1 MAAMGPQIYTRRD
14 VRRLMAA
21 LGIFVGVPCVLL
33 LFLGWQSL
41 QSLHAA
47 AAAQRREAIR
57 HDLQDTGRELSAR
70 WEELLIRAGEPLR
83 GRDPA
88 TAGFW
93 GAAQQALDET
103 AGIRAVLALD
113 AAGRVVFPLPGQTGG
128 GDLPRLSG
136 VHPAAAALEAA
147 RRAHWI
153 ENDPA
158 RAVEFYRAVL
168 AEPRTPEAVRVA
180 VCAEMAQCHRRQ
192 GEQMAAGEDYDHMLA
207 EARTEGPSVW
217 AVLGAVELA
226 RESGDAEQTAR
237 WTRTL
242 LEVCLRDGL
251 AWDLDTLQ
259 AVRERIPPAGADAAG
274 AAAGLREVDQLIAA
288 RRAAENFVQAHGAGP
303 FPFVRDSRRPGYAA
317 VLLASAQ
324 AACLGVDVREALAGG
339 AWLAFEIDWD
349 VWRKAVA
356 APLLSGLAERW
367 GGQAEWVAIPAPA
380 APGTVAPGPDL
391 VAALPEPLGHWALGY
406 REKPVSRWAVLA
418 GTPSKSRAALLGLAV
433 VLALA
438 GLMVPFFYLRRSLR
452 LAGLQADVMD
462 RISHELRTPI
472 TSLAVLA
479 DSLERH
485 ADETDAAAGRRL
497 RALVREEVQRLARL
511 SARLLDF
518 ARQRAGP
525 VRLRCEPAQLNGWV
539 AEIAQRL
546 PAETGLEPGNLALA
560 IEPGNYAGAFDREAL
575 EEILRNL
582 VENAVKY
589 SAGPAEVRIGLRRA
603 GAEARLTVSDRGLG
617 MDARTV
623 RRLFTP
629 YFRGDAGLSA
639 RVPGLG
645 LGLAIVQGLVRAH
658 GGTLTVQSAPGQG
671 STFEIRLPL
680 APDGGGEDA

>member
-14 VRRLMAA
+14 VRRLLVA
-21 LGIFVGVPCVLL
+21 LGFFVVVPCGLL

-47 AAAQRREAIR
+47 AVAQRREAIR
-57 HDLQDTGRELSAR
+57 HELQDAGREFLAR
-70 WEELLIRAGEPLR
+70 WEELLIRAGEPVR

-93 GAAQQALDET
+93 SAAQQVLGET
-103 AGIRAVLALD
+103 AGIRAILALD
-113 AAGRVVFPLPGQTGG
+113 AAGRLAFPQSGQTGG

-136 VHPAAAALEAA
+136 VHPAAAALDAA

-153 ENDPA
+153 ENDPD

-180 VCAEMAQCHRRQ
+180 VCAEMAQCHRRR
-192 GEQMAAGEDYDHMLA
+192 GERMTAGEDYDRMLA
-207 EARTEGPSVW
+207 EARTEVPSVW

-226 RESGDAEQTAR
+226 RESGDAERTAR

-259 AVRERIPPAGADAAG
+259 AVRERLPPTGTEDAG
-274 AAAGLREVDQLIAA
+274 AAGSMRAVDQLIAT
-288 RRAAENFVQAHGAGP
+288 RQAAEDFVQAHGKGP
-303 FPFVRDSRRPGYAA
+303 FSFARDARRPGFA
-317 VLLASAQ
+317 VVPLAPAQ
-324 AACLGVDVREALAGG
+324 AACLGVDAREALAGG
-339 AWLAFEIDWD
+339 VWLAFEIDLD
-349 VWRKAVA
+349 AWREAVA
-356 APLLSGLAERW
+356 APLLRGLAERW
-367 GGQAEWVAIPAPA
+367 GGQAEWMATPAPG
-380 APGTVAPGPDL
+380 APSQGPDL
-391 VAALPEPLGHWALGY
+391 VAVLPEPLNQWSLGY

-418 GTPSKSRAALLGLAV
+418 GTPSKSRVAILGLAV

-485 ADETDAAAGRRL
+485 ADGTDAAAGRRL

-560 IEPGNYAGAFDREAL
+560 LEPGNYAGAFDREAL

-617 MDARTV
+617 MEARTV

-658 GGTLTVQSAPGQG
+658 GGAITVQSAPGQG
-671 STFEIRLPL
+671 STFELRLPL
-680 APDGGGEDA
+680 APDSSGEEA